1 MTNDNALT
9 YLARLRQT
17 IDEAPDGVDVS
28 AIAAAVEAIANP
40 GDRRTKIWFLLDRS
54 GSMAHLTADVIGGY
68 NQYVTDQAAK
78 PGKARL
84 TLVQFDGTNPFEVVH
99 DARRIGNVPALNGDI
114 YSPRGTTPLY
124 DALGLMIRRADARLS
139 ERAAAGRSVE
149 DQLVIVF
156 TDGLENASQEFGRSE
171 VFDLISTRMNDGWT
185 FVFLGANQDSYAEG
199 ARLSV
204 GAGNVQNFASTPDSF
219 QMAFQSVS
227 RATSEFRSKSR
238 YQRVTDSE
246 QFFGGT
252 KEAEE
257 ALDQAPTKS

>member
-1 MTNDNALT
+1 MKTSNT
-9 YLARLRQT
+9 ETFIESIRRRLA
-17 IDEAPDGVDVS
+17 EAPEGIDTS
-28 AIAAAVEAIANP
+28 AVVVALEALAGP
-40 GDRRTKIWFLLDRS
+40 AEERVKIWFLLDRS

-156 TDGLENASQEFGRSE
+156 TDGLENASRQFGRSE